1 MTFVGTLQSA
11 AGGGFVAL
19 MVVWADRVLGIGT
32 AGLRFGVL
40 FGVWGIGGT
49 VAALLLPR
57 LLLHTGSARLCQL
70 ALPASALLGVLCARA
85 TDWRLACVLMA
96 GWGVA
101 YQLVVVNSIT
111 YRQQVTPERL
121 LGRVNTAG
129 RMLSWGLGW
138 TGGATAA
145 GALSSRLGVRGALL
159 VMTLLLVPAVV
170 LAWTWLRGY
179 AGETAVVESI
189 GSGAPPTE
197 ELS

>member
-1 MTFVGTLQSA
+1 
-11 AGGGFVAL
+11 VAL

-49 VAALLLPR
+49 LAALVLPR
-57 LLLHTGSARLCQL
+57 LLNHTDPMRLCQL
-70 ALPASALLGVLCARA
+70 ALPASALLGVLTARA
-85 TDWRLACVLMA
+85 TDWRLACLGLA

-101 YQLVVVNSIT
+101 YQLVIVNSIT

-138 TGGATAA
+138 TGGATVA
-145 GALSSRLGVRGALL
+145 GAVSSHLGVRAALL
-159 VMTLLLVPAVV
+159 VMTLLIVPAVA
-170 LAWTWLRGY
+170 LAWTALRGY
-179 AGETAVVESI
+179 AGEDAVAGSI
-189 GSGAPPTE
+189 GSPGPPPE